1 MPSKR
6 SLKGDLANVV
16 SRFLCR
22 SFSTSHVGDGM
33 GWMPVSLLPP
43 TYNACLERLDL
54 GEEIPPPAEDQESNN
69 GPYTLIKNFFLRP

>member
-1 MPSKR
+1 
-6 SLKGDLANVV
+6 
-16 SRFLCR
+16 
-22 SFSTSHVGDGM
+22 M